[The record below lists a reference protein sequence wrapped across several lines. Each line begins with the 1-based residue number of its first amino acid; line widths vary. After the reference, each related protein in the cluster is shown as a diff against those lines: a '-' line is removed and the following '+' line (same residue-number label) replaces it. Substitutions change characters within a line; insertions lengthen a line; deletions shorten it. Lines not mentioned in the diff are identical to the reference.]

1 MNNKTLLCFDYGEKR
16 IGVAVGQTVTRTATA
31 LETIN
36 VVDKKPDWKAISQII
51 YEWSPDQFVVGHPL
65 TLEGNRQKMTDLAE
79 KFSRQLHH
87 RYNISVD
94 LVSEQLSS
102 YEARRELK
110 STRKLDPTSARLIL
124 ETWFSENTNNKC
136 RQNDGNKQN

>member
-51 YEWSPDQFVVGHPL
+51 YEWNPDQFVVGHPL
-65 TLEGNRQKMTDLAE
+65 TLDGNRQKMTDLAE
-79 KFSRQLHH
+79 KQKKILNPQQL
-87 RYNISVD
+87 
-94 LVSEQLSS
+94 
-102 YEARRELK
+102 EASLGCPVLAIQSK
-110 STRKLDPTSARLIL
+110 KRKVFKR
-124 ETWFSENTNNKC
+124 
-136 RQNDGNKQN
+136 